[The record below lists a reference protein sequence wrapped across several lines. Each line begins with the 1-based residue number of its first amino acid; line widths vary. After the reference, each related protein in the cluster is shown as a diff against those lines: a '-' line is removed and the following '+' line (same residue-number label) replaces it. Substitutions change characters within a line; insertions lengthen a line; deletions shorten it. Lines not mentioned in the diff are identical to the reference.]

1 MVVASAFWFS
11 LLLYGVGAGIA
22 VFVPRTRIAL
32 AASTAGGVLAGGLAV
47 LAGGGI
53 LMGVFTPSGQLQT
66 GLPWG
71 PLTLAPDALG
81 GFFLVVIGGVSLA
94 TCLYSAGYLSHY
106 SRANSLRRSLVF
118 FHLLL
123 LCLVLIV
130 AAADAVT
137 FLIAWETMSFLS
149 YLAVILEEDN
159 PSVAH
164 AAYVM
169 LAVGELGIIGI
180 AGAFFF
186 LGSAG
191 GGFSF
196 AALRLGANRL
206 PPSMRSVVFLLG
218 FLGFGAKAGLL
229 PLQFWLPEAHPAAP
243 SHVSA
248 VLSAVVVKMGL
259 YGIMRVTVDLLG
271 PGPVWWGLLA
281 LGLGAVTALVGILH
295 ALVERDLKRILAYS
309 TIENDGLIVAAV
321 GMALTDRAAGVTVL
335 AAIAGLFALYH
346 LLNHAV
352 AKALLFLGAG
362 AVEVAAGT
370 RDLERLGGV
379 VRRMPGGAVLFL
391 VGALAIAAVAPFA
404 GYISEWSILE
414 TMLQSFA
421 LPDVSARLAIAV
433 AEAVLAL
440 TAALAVMVFVRVY
453 GIGFLG
459 AARSAEAA
467 GAREVAGPMRWGM
480 GLLAVVSMGLG
491 ILPAFVVTVLDHIS
505 PRLWGASVVGR
516 VVPPLFTDQP
526 GEYAPLVALGG
537 GVFRGLPVNGL
548 VVIPAPGL
556 TTITS
561 PTYLVLGE
569 VLLLGAVLGVVRLIS
584 GGRVERRGPVWAGGI
599 PQFTARMQY
608 GAVAYSNPAR
618 LIFNGLYR
626 SRAKLVPIAT
636 AARHGTGAI
645 AYTQEVPP
653 PLAAVLYRPVRRVEA
668 VVAEWVRLI
677 QSGSVNQYVLYI
689 FAIVLLVLVL
699 QGANW
704 ATWLTYGLYL
714 VVAGIVLLILRAVRQ
729 IDMPL
734 GRGESEQSH

>member
-1 MVVASAFWFS
+1 MIGVLFWLAPILYLAGAVAAVGLPRGRLVS
-11 LLLYGVGAGIA
+11 LLSTILGGCAAFVAGVGVVLGEPGPAGMLGTGLL
-22 VFVPRTRIAL
+22 VGPLTIAL
-32 AASTAGGVLAGGLAV
+32 DPLGAFFLAVLGLVSAAAGLYAVGGLAWH
-47 LAGGGI
+47 
-53 LMGVFTPSGQLQT
+53 SGQWA
-66 GLPWG
+66 PRFH
-71 PLTLAPDALG
+71 LAVLDL
-81 GFFLVVIGGVSLA
+81 LLVSLVA
-94 TCLYSAGYLSHY
+94 LVSAS
-106 SRANSLRRSLVF
+106 
-118 FHLLL
+118 
-123 LCLVLIV
+123 
-130 AAADAVT
+130 DAVL
-137 FLIAWETMSFLS
+137 FLIAWETVAVLG
-149 YLAVILEEDN
+149 YLVINLDDRESE
-159 PSVAH
+159 
-164 AAYVM
+164 AAAAGYRM
-169 LAVGELGIIGI
+169 LALGEIGTVGVVGVFL
-180 AGAFFF
+180 F
-186 LGSAG
+186 LGQAG
-191 GGFSF
+191 NGLGF
-196 AALRLGANRL
+196 AALRAGAADL
-206 PPSMRSVVFLLG
+206 PPLVRDIVFVLALV
-218 FLGFGAKAGLL
+218 GFGAKAGLL
-229 PLQFWLPEAHPAAP
+229 PLHLWVPGANAAARP
-243 SHVSA
+243 HVAA
-248 VLSAVVVKMGL
+248 VLSAVVEGMGL
-259 YGIMRVTVDLLG
+259 YGIIRVTVDLLG
-271 PGPVWWGLLA
+271 MGPIWWGLLA
-281 LGLGAVTALVGILH
+281 LGLGAVTAFVGILH
-295 ALVERDLKRILAYS
+295 ALVERDLKRLLAYS

-321 GMALTDRAAGVTVL
+321 GMALTYRAAGVTVL
-335 AAIAGLFALYH
+335 AAITGLFALYH

-352 AKALLFLGAG
+352 VKALLFLGAG
-362 AVEVAAGT
+362 AVDAAAGT
-370 RDLERLGGV
+370 RDLERLGGL
-379 VRRMPGGAVLFL
+379 VRRMPGSAALFL

-421 LPDVSARLAIAV
+421 LPGVLARLVV
-433 AEAVLAL
+433 AFTGALLAL
-440 TAALAVMVFVRVY
+440 TAAVAVTAFVRVY
-453 GIGFLG
+453 AVGFLAQPRSTG
-459 AARSAEAA
+459 AARSREAP
-467 GAREVAGPMRWGM
+467 GAARASM